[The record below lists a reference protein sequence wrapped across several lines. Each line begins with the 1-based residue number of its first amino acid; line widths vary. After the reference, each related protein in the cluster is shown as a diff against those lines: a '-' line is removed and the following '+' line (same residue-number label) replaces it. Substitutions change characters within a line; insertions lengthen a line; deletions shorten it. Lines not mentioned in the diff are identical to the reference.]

1 MRGLVAALVA
11 TGTLAGCTLAEF
23 NSINRSFDPTD
34 GDSRLID
41 VKQRAIYSI
50 REPVFD
56 PFAGEVVK
64 YTDAHGNPQ
73 VLHKTVT
80 CAEPSPDA
88 LQSTAAALGG
98 NISAEQIQTALSGAG
113 STSESGASIGLRT
126 QSITLLRDAY
136 YRLCEG
142 FASGAMDDIAFNVL
156 QQRFQNHMVALLSV
170 EQLTGAT
177 VAAQATTNTTAAG
190 DAGANVSSL
199 VDANGDAA
207 DRIASLELQ
216 RAQLQAQIADLKDPN
231 LPDGTP
237 KSPAQATA
245 DANRADTLETQDLP
259 VLQGRISDHRAGLS
273 SLQSALASAT
283 GAGPSASSSA
293 GGTLGQQ
300 RSSDGSA
307 LPAHVSAA
315 VTAITLNTL
324 NQDYGLQLCI
334 EIGRGVFTKGVD
346 AANALRANPSAA
358 ITGAKRSI
366 GNAVEDFKVSG
377 LMVDYCRNR
386 LQADANIHAQSSY
399 QRQSRVAQI
408 NAVLNHLARHNIDE
422 AQAAALLRALSE
434 AVPNSPEN
442 VFQPDFGTIG
452 GPICGEGTQLSAD
465 GRQCIPKPG

>member
-11 TGTLAGCTLAEF
+11 TGSLAGCTLAEF

-56 PFAGEVVK
+56 PFEGNVVK

-88 LQSTAAALGG
+88 LQSTAAALGA
-98 NISAEQIQTALSGAG
+98 NISSEQIKSALSGAG
-113 STSESGASIGLRT
+113 STSDSGASIGLRT

-199 VDANGDAA
+199 VDANGTAA
-207 DRIASLELQ
+207 DRIADLELEK
-216 RAQLQAQIADLKDPN
+216 AQLQQRIEDLKSTEGKE
-231 LPDGTP
+231 PD
-237 KSPAQATA
+237 QIEA
-245 DANRADTLETQDLP
+245 DAALADQLTSQDLA
-259 VLQGRISDHRAGLS
+259 VLNKQISDHRAGLS

-283 GAGPSASSSA
+283 GAGPSSSTSA

-300 RSSDGSA
+300 QSSDGTA

-334 EIGRGVFTKGVD
+334 EIGRGVFTKGTD

-358 ITGAKRSI
+358 ITGGRASI
-366 GNAVEDFKVSG
+366 GAAIESFKVSE
-377 LMVDYCRNR
+377 LMVDYCRDR
-386 LQADANIHAQSSY
+386 LRADANNHAQSAY

-408 NAVLNHLARHNIDE
+408 STILDHLARHRINE
-422 AQAAALLRALSE
+422 SQAAALLRALSE

-442 VFQPDFGTIG
+442 VFQPDFSTIG

-465 GRQCIPKPG
+465 GRQCIPKAG